1 MAKENLTLVIFTMEV
16 NDTNYEYGIPIKQV
30 HEITRPGNAIKLP
43 GMPDFV
49 DGIMNLR
56 GSVIPVIDCKK
67 RFGLGITKK
76 KDTTRNVVVNID
88 KLKYGVIVD
97 DVVEIVNIPADHI
110 EDAPNIAGGI
120 NSKFIIGIGKIDER
134 LIIALDA
141 SRILNKNEEESLE
154 NTF

>member
-1 MAKENLTLVIFTMEV
+1 MAKESLTLVIFTMDV

-30 HEITRPGNAIKLP
+30 HEITRPGDVIKLP

-49 DGIMNLR
+49 DGVMNLR
-56 GSVIPVIDCKK
+56 GNVIPVIDCKK
-67 RFGLGITKK
+67 RFGLGITMK

-97 DVVEIVNIPADHI
+97 DVVEIVNIPAENV
-110 EDAPNIAGGI
+110 EDAPNIAGGVS
-120 NSKFIIGIGKIDER
+120 SKFIIGIGKIDKR

-141 SRILNKNEEESLE
+141 SRILNKREEEKLE
-154 NTF
+154 DVF